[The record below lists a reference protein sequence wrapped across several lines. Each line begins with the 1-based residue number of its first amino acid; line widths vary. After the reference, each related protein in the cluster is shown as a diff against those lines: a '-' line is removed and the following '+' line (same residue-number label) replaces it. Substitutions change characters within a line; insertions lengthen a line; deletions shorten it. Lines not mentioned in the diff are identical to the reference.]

1 MTDTITI
8 ALAKGR
14 LAEEAMR
21 LMEGMG
27 IDVSPLRE
35 KSRKL
40 VFESAD
46 GRFRYIMVKPSDV
59 PTYVEHGVADVGV
72 VGKDTLMEE
81 NRPLYEMLDLG
92 FGQCRI
98 CVCGY
103 EDQQP
108 LKQAH
113 IRVATKYTGIA
124 RQVFATR
131 GSSIEIIKLNGSV
144 ELGPIIGLSDVIL
157 DIVESGATLRAN
169 GLSVIEEVCT
179 CSARLVVN
187 RVSLKTKEK
196 SIRPFIDG
204 LREQIEQRRENA

>member
-1 MTDTITI
+1 MLNI
-8 ALAKGR
+8 ALPKGR
-14 LAEEAMR
+14 LGDKVYRLLEASGFACPEIMEE
-21 LMEGMG
+21 
-27 IDVSPLRE
+27 
-35 KSRKL
+35 SRKL

-46 GRFRYIMVKPSDV
+46 GKYRYIMVKPSDV
-59 PTYVEHGVADVGV
+59 PTYVDHGVADVGI

-92 FGQCRI
+92 FGKCSI

-103 EDQQP
+103 AKQEP
-108 LKQAH
+108 LKKAH

-124 RQVFATR
+124 GQVFATR

-144 ELGPIIGLSDVIL
+144 ELGPVIGLSDVIL
-157 DIVESGATLRAN
+157 DIVESGATLKAN
-169 GLSVIEEVCT
+169 GLSVIEEICT

-196 SIRPFIDG
+196 SIRPLIDG
-204 LREQIEQRRENA
+204 LRKQIEMRKDEA

>member
-1 MTDTITI
+1 MTEQNEQITI
-8 ALAKGR
+8 AMAKGR
-14 LAEEAMR
+14 LAEQTME

-46 GRFRYIMVKPSDV
+46 GKYRYIMVKPSDV
-59 PTYVEHGVADVGV
+59 PTYVDHGVADVGI

-92 FGQCRI
+92 FGKCSI

-103 EDQQP
+103 AKQEP
-108 LKQAH
+108 LKKAH

-124 RQVFATR
+124 GQVFATR
-131 GSSIEIIKLNGSV
+131 GSSIEIIKLNGSS
-144 ELGPIIGLSDVIL
+144 ELAPLLGLSDVIV
-157 DIVESGATLRAN
+157 DIVETGTTLREN
-169 GLSVIEEVCT
+169 GLVPLEEVVPI
-179 CSARLVVN
+179 SARFVANKVSYKFKN
-187 RVSLKTKEK
+187 ARVREMQERLGALTALK
-196 SIRPFIDG
+196 
-204 LREQIEQRRENA
+204 